1 MSGSGYRLNFPF
13 SVSKTCNT
21 TLLIK
26 SSLNAEQRTGV
37 KRIVKFVERIT
48 VSQWIVFLKP
58 ILYTREIESFP
69 QQNPKLNRITLMC
82 ANAIKAFNVH
92 FIGIIGPISTR
103 ADSN

>member
-1 MSGSGYRLNFPF
+1 MDRGQTYREIRGADNCF
-13 SVSKTCNT
+13 SVDCFS
-21 TLLIK
+21 
-26 SSLNAEQRTGV
+26 
-37 KRIVKFVERIT
+37 
-48 VSQWIVFLKP
+48 
-58 ILYTREIESFP
+58 REIESFP